1 MKIPGGYI
9 LLHRQL
15 IDHPLYFAEPFSRI
29 MAWIDLLLMANHA
42 TGYIYVR
49 GNRIEVNRG
58 QVGLSE
64 DTLAQRWKWSR
75 GKVRRFLNELENDQQ
90 IVQQKSRVKSL
101 ISVVNYNKYQLGS
114 TTDST
119 TDGQQTDTNNKN
131 KKNNKD
137 NTQNDVFRDND
148 FLRFWDM
155 YDKKKDRLKCE
166 KKFSK
171 LTKAQKDKIFQT
183 LPAYVASTPDPQYR
197 KNPLTYLNAQSWED
211 EVEDP
216 TPATKSNN
224 LNLQEYY
231 GTK

>member
-9 LLHRQL
+9 LLHRQI

-29 MAWIDLLLMANHA
+29 MAWIDLLLLANHA

-101 ISVVNYNKYQLGS
+101 ISVVNYDKYQLGS

-131 KKNNKD
+131 KKNNK
-137 NTQNDVFRDND
+137 NIEGVPPPSPER
-148 FLRFWDM
+148 
-155 YDKKKDRLKCE
+155 KKKMFIPPSFEEVKEYATTRGRTDLAKRFFDYYHAGDWKDRNGKPV
-166 KKFSK
+166 KNWKQKFITWENSPK
-171 LTKAQKDKIFQT
+171 AEAQHKNQIDLTG
-183 LPAYVASTPDPQYR
+183 R
-197 KNPLTYLNAQSWED
+197 W
-211 EVEDP
+211 
-216 TPATKSNN
+216 
-224 LNLQEYY
+224 
-231 GTK
+231 

>member
-49 GNRIEVNRG
+49 GNRVEVNRG

-90 IVQQKSRVKSL
+90 IVQQKSHVKSL
-101 ISVVNYNKYQLGS
+101 ISVVNYDKYQLGS

-131 KKNNKD
+131 KKNNKKK
-137 NTQNDVFRDND
+137 
-148 FLRFWDM
+148 RFIPPSLEEVKAYATTRNRTDLVKSFFDY
-155 YDKKKDRLKCE
+155 YDAGSWCDKEGKPVKNWKQ
-166 KKFSK
+166 KF
-171 LTKAQKDKIFQT
+171 I
-183 LPAYVASTPDPQYR
+183 
-197 KNPLTYLNAQSWED
+197 SWENHRPKAEAQHKNQNQID
-211 EVEDP
+211 L
-216 TPATKSNN
+216 T
-224 LNLQEYY
+224 
-231 GTK
+231 GRW

>member
-15 IDHPLYFAEPFSRI
+15 IDHPLYFAEPFCRI
-29 MAWIDLLLMANHA
+29 MAWIDLLLLANHA

-101 ISVVNYNKYQLGS
+101 ISVVNYDKYQLGS

-131 KKNNKD
+131 NKNNK
-137 NTQNDVFRDND
+137 NIEGVPSSPSKAKK
-148 FLRFWDM
+148 RFTPPSLDEVKA
-155 YDKKKDRLKCE
+155 YATTRGRTD
-166 KKFSK
+166 
-171 LTKAQKDKIFQT
+171 LTKSFFDYYDAGDWKDKDGK
-183 LPAYVASTPDPQYR
+183 PV
-197 KNPLTYLNAQSWED
+197 KNWKQKFISWENRSPKA
-211 EVEDP
+211 ETQER
-216 TPATKSNN
+216 KIEF
-224 LNLQEYY
+224 LN
-231 GTK
+231 

>member
-15 IDHPLYFAEPFSRI
+15 MDHPLYFAEPFSRI

-101 ISVVNYNKYQLGS
+101 ISVVNYDKYQLGS

-131 KKNNKD
+131 KKNNK
-137 NTQNDVFRDND
+137 NIEGVPPPSPQR
-148 FLRFWDM
+148 
-155 YDKKKDRLKCE
+155 KKKRFTPPSLDEVKTYATTRGRTDLLKS
-166 KKFSK
+166 FFDYYD
-171 LTKAQKDKIFQT
+171 AGDWKDKDGK
-183 LPAYVASTPDPQYR
+183 AV
-197 KNPLTYLNAQSWED
+197 KNWKQKFISWENR
-211 EVEDP
+211 
-216 TPATKSNN
+216 TPKAETQERKIEF
-224 LNLQEYY
+224 LN
-231 GTK
+231 

>member
-1 MKIPGGYI
+1 M
-9 LLHRQL
+9 LHRQL

-29 MAWIDLLLMANHA
+29 MAWIDLLLLANHA

-101 ISVVNYNKYQLGS
+101 ISVVNYDKYQLGS

-131 KKNNKD
+131 KKNNK
-137 NTQNDVFRDND
+137 NIEGVPPPSPAR
-148 FLRFWDM
+148 
-155 YDKKKDRLKCE
+155 KKKMFTPPSFEEVKEYATTRGRTDLAKRFFDYYHAGDWKDRNGKPV
-166 KKFSK
+166 KNWKQKFITWENSPK
-171 LTKAQKDKIFQT
+171 AEAQHKNQNQLDLTG
-183 LPAYVASTPDPQYR
+183 R
-197 KNPLTYLNAQSWED
+197 W
-211 EVEDP
+211 
-216 TPATKSNN
+216 
-224 LNLQEYY
+224 
-231 GTK
+231 

>member
-9 LLHRQL
+9 LLHRQI

-29 MAWIDLLLMANHA
+29 MAWIDLLLLANHA

-101 ISVVNYNKYQLGS
+101 ISVVNYDKYQLGS

-131 KKNNKD
+131 KKNNK
-137 NTQNDVFRDND
+137 NIEGVPLPSPQR
-148 FLRFWDM
+148 
-155 YDKKKDRLKCE
+155 KKKMFTPPSLDEVKAYATTRGRTD
-166 KKFSK
+166 
-171 LTKAQKDKIFQT
+171 LTKRFFDYYHAGDWKDGNGKPVKNWKQKFITWENSPKAETQH
-183 LPAYVASTPDPQYR
+183 
-197 KNPLTYLNAQSWED
+197 KNQNQLDLTGRW
-211 EVEDP
+211 
-216 TPATKSNN
+216 
-224 LNLQEYY
+224 
-231 GTK
+231 